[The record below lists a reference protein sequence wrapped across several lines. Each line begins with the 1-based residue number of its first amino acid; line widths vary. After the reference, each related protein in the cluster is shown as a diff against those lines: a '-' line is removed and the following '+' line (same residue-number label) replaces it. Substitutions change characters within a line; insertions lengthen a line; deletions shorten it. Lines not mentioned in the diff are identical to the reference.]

1 MLLFRDV
8 LCPVLYHQS
17 GADLLNIDLNAFS
30 AVGRPGCSG
39 GNMSDGAPLVFL
51 VGQSEQPF
59 GNIDLFNR
67 SVNTAL
73 ALLRTSSRA
82 FSLKFAVEI
91 KLLII
96 FLLCMTAG

>member
-17 GADLLNIDLNAFS
+17 GADLLNIDLNAFTT
-30 AVGRPGCSG
+30 VGRPGCSS
-39 GNMSDGAPLVFL
+39 GNMCDGAPLVFL
-51 VGQSEQPF
+51 VGQTEQPF
-59 GNIDLFNR
+59 RNIDL
-67 SVNTAL
+67 SIGALITAL

-96 FLLCMTAG
+96 FLL